1 VVRADSPAA
10 GQGSPA
16 AEAVLVEE
24 QDSPAVVAVLA
35 AAASRAARAQAER
48 QAVRKMVNNKIEIS
62 GEPRRARSGRDPEP
76 RHAIELIGAGKTY
89 RSGSIEFE
97 ALKGIDLT
105 IDVGEYV
112 AVMGPSGSGKST
124 IMNILGCLD
133 TLTKGEYHLGG
144 DDVDD
149 LDEIELAAIRNEQ
162 IGFVFQGFNLMPAL
176 SAWRNVEVGMMYARV
191 PKEERKVRAERAL
204 HRVGLG
210 DRMENRPGELSGGQQ
225 QRVAVARALVG
236 EPTIILADEPTGN
249 LDSVSTEDV
258 LSLFD
263 ELHEAGRTIV
273 LITHE
278 LEVAQRARRIVWVRD
293 GEILRDEVN
302 AA

>member
-1 VVRADSPAA
+1 MADS
-10 GQGSPA
+10 
-16 AEAVLVEE
+16 LT
-24 QDSPAVVAVLA
+24 LL
-35 AAASRAARAQAER
+35 
-48 QAVRKMVNNKIEIS
+48 
-62 GEPRRARSGRDPEP
+62 PRRA
-76 RHAIELIGAGKTY
+76 IELLSARKTY

-133 TLTKGEYHLGG
+133 TLSAGSYRLGG

-149 LDEIELAAIRNEQ
+149 LDEIELAEIRNEQ
-162 IGFVFQGFNLMPAL
+162 IGFVFQQFNLLPSL
-176 SAWRNVEVGMMYARV
+176 SAWRNVEVPLMYARV
-191 PKEERKVRAERAL
+191 HADERRERAIRAL
-204 HRVGLG
+204 ERVGLG
-210 DRMENRPGELSGGQQ
+210 DRINNRPGELSGGQQ
-225 QRVAVARALVG
+225 QRVAVARALVS

-249 LDSVSTEDV
+249 LDSVSTTDV
-258 LSLFD
+258 LALFD
-263 ELHEAGRTIV
+263 ELNAAGRTIV

-278 LEVAQRARRIVWVRD
+278 LEVAERARRIVRVRD
-293 GEILRDEVN
+293 GEIQKDELN

>member
-1 VVRADSPAA
+1 M
-10 GQGSPA
+10 
-16 AEAVLVEE
+16 AEATET
-24 QDSPAVVAVLA
+24 A
-35 AAASRAARAQAER
+35 
-48 QAVRKMVNNKIEIS
+48 
-62 GEPRRARSGRDPEP
+62 GPRRRGTAVKEQP
-76 RHAIELIGAGKTY
+76 RKAIELIGARKVY
-89 RSGSIEFE
+89 RSGTIEFE
-97 ALKGIDLT
+97 ALRGIELS
-105 IDVGEYV
+105 INVGEYV

-133 TLTKGEYHLGG
+133 TLTEGQYRLGG

-149 LDEIELAAIRNEQ
+149 MDEIDLAAIRNEQ

-176 SAWRNVEVGMMYARV
+176 SAWRNVEVPMMYARV
-191 PKEERKVRAERAL
+191 PKEERKERAVRALE
-204 HRVGLG
+204 RVGLG
-210 DRMENRPGELSGGQQ
+210 SRLENRPGELSGGQQ

-249 LDSVSTEDV
+249 LDSVSTADV
-258 LSLFD
+258 LTLFD
-263 ELHEAGRTIV
+263 ELHAAGRTIV

>member
-1 VVRADSPAA
+1 MA
-10 GQGSPA
+10 
-16 AEAVLVEE
+16 
-24 QDSPAVVAVLA
+24 
-35 AAASRAARAQAER
+35 
-48 QAVRKMVNNKIEIS
+48 NNKIEIT
-62 GEPRRARSGRDPEP
+62 GEPRRARSRQDPEP

-105 IDVGEYV
+105 INVGEYV

-133 TLTKGEYHLGG
+133 TLTKGEYRLGG

-162 IGFVFQGFNLMPAL
+162 IGFVFQGFNLMPSL

-204 HRVGLG
+204 ERVGLG
-210 DRMENRPGELSGGQQ
+210 NRMENRPGELSGGQQ

-258 LSLFD
+258 LGLFD
-263 ELHEAGRTIV
+263 ELHAAGRTIV